1 MQKTNNLFKNE
12 DVKKLSKFW
21 TQMDFECIPF
31 KYLNSIY
38 LEIIIYL
45 YNYLSY
51 GITEKCGVIFSII
64 YIIE

>member
-38 LEIIIYL
+38 LEKIIYL
-45 YNYLSY
+45 YN
-51 GITEKCGVIFSII
+51 
-64 YIIE
+64 